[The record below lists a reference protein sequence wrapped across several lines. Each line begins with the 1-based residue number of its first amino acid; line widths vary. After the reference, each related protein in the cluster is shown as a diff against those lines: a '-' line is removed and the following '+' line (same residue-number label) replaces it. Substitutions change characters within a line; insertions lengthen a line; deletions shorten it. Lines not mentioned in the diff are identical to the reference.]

1 MPKYRR
7 VSSFKIM
14 NDYEM
19 TAKHLFYISQM
30 ADMRNKRFFRINK
43 DKLEKNIIN
52 SKMTNIEKN
61 NLLVMIQNNDYHEI
75 YCYSKK
81 LYAKYRK
88 VYTNYENRM
97 DDLFMTVEDKSV
109 FYA

>member
-19 TAKHLFYISQM
+19 TAKHLFYISKM
-30 ADMRNKRFFRINK
+30 ADMRNKRFFKINQ
-43 DKLEKNIIN
+43 DKLEKNIIA
-52 SKMTNIEKN
+52 SKMTNIEKS
-61 NLLVMIQNNDYHEI
+61 NLLAIIQSNDYHEI
-75 YCYSKK
+75 YCYSKI
-81 LYAKYRK
+81 LYTKYKK
-88 VYTNYENRM
+88 VYINYKNRM

>member
-19 TAKHLFYISQM
+19 TAKHLYYIGVM
-30 ADMRNKRFFRINK
+30 ADKKNKRFFRVNK
-43 DKLEKNIIN
+43 DKLEKNILA
-52 SKMTNIEKN
+52 SKMNNKEKN
-61 NLLVMIQNNDYHEI
+61 NLILMINNQDYHQI
-75 YCYSKK
+75 YCYTKK
-81 LYAKYRK
+81 LYQKYNQKYNSYKIRI
-88 VYTNYENRM
+88 
-97 DDLFMTVEDKSV
+97 DDIFMTIEDKSV